1 MNVCHFSYT
10 WNWWHFCMC
19 KRPPAGSLEIFS
31 KFEVSVYN
39 EHWVNNLRATVL
51 RCFFVAFNELN
62 LQQVCDVIFTVV
74 DCCTQICVLMFASVQ
89 QLCVLVFTSVQQV
102 CVLVFTSVQQVCVL
116 VFTSVQQL
124 CVLVF
129 TSVLTVEVC
138 TLKLLPLIC
147 DVLGNCFIVSACHN

>member
-1 MNVCHFSYT
+1 
-10 WNWWHFCMC
+10 MC

-74 DCCTQICVLMFASVQ
+74 DCCTQICVLVFA
-89 QLCVLVFTSVQQV
+89 
-102 CVLVFTSVQQVCVL
+102 
-116 VFTSVQQL
+116 SVQQL